1 MGYSFLMPKTL
12 ASAITVAG
20 AAGGG
25 QQMRRVSHVTL
36 AVMQRWASNR
46 IHLSDHLRPASD
58 STCHRKHAPEFN
70 VFHYEILISA
80 NERQIPVRN
89 LLRVTT
95 VTILA
100 GVLFLLPFVCL
111 SVSSIHQCKTY
122 MYSFFHEIW
131 RIGLRVSRT
140 VKHWIILIG
149 YPWNIFWIFY
159 RIYWKSSIR
168 LQWEWQEA
176 QQSPRDRAIASC
188 HWNLANATQ
197 QCRN

>member
-25 QQMRRVSHVTL
+25 QQML

-122 MYSFFHEIW
+122 MYSFSWNMANRPTCITDSEALNNSNW
-131 RIGLRVSRT
+131 LSM
-140 VKHWIILIG
+140 KHILDILP
-149 YPWNIFWIFY
+149 YLL
-159 RIYWKSSIR
+159 KV
-168 LQWEWQEA
+168 
-176 QQSPRDRAIASC
+176 
-188 HWNLANATQ
+188 
-197 QCRN
+197 